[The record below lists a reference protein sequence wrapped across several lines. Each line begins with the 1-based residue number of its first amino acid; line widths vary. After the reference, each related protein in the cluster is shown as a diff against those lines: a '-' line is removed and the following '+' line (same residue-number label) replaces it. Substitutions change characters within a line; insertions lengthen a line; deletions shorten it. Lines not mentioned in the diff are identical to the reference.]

1 MFIGRLAK
9 EGVWLKGRI
18 NNVVSD
24 IFVDTGAQ
32 YTIIDFGF
40 WRKLCFDTPVRI
52 VGAGG
57 ESLKVFG
64 EGKVWLEIGNSSIQ
78 NNSACNN

>member
-1 MFIGRLAK
+1 VLIGRLAK
-9 EGVWLKGRI
+9 EGVWRKGRI

-40 WRKLCFDTPVRI
+40 WRKLCFDNTIVGTPVRL

-57 ESLKVFG
+57 ESLKLLVRVKFG
-64 EGKVWLEIGNSSIQ
+64 
-78 NNSACNN
+78 